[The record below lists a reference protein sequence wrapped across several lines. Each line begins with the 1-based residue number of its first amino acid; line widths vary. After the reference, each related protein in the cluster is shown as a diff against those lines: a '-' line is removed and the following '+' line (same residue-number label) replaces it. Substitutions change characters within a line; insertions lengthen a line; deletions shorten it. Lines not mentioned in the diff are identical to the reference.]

1 MSESITVDT
10 DMTPEDE
17 ICHAHD
23 LVLDKWCRMFGDEF
37 ILNGDEYTTERVPE
51 SV

>member
-17 ICHAHD
+17 ICHAQD
-23 LVLDKWCRMFGDEF
+23 LVTDKWCRMFGDEF
-37 ILNGDEYTTERVPE
+37 ILNADEYVAE